1 MFGGGRVASE
11 EYWVKMIVLVA
22 IALLGIAVIT
32 GALRAIAGN
41 IGSLAALLVILVLL
55 YYFFLR
61 KL

>member
-1 MFGGGRVASE
+1 MASE